1 MNKRGNIC
9 NKNNGQILNQDQ
21 VNYPKKGP
29 REISTIQRNVQ
40 EDNLPSQYVEYT
52 GRKMAIII
60 ALVLLTIVMAIY
72 AINAGSADLTVGEV
86 VRSLLGKGSGTSQI
100 VIWNIRLPRILAA
113 IIAGAGLA
121 VSGCVMQNILRNPL
135 ASPYTLG
142 ISQGAAFGAALAI
155 VVLGAGSIQSS
166 ASDAVV
172 INNPYMVTIAAFVS
186 SMGATLVILLLTR
199 FVGISPEAMVLAGV
213 ALGSLFA
220 AATTLIQYFATDV
233 KVAAI
238 VFWTFGDLGRASWR
252 EVKILFLVSIV
263 VFIYFMLHR
272 WDYNALD
279 GGEETAKGLGVAVD
293 RLRLAGML
301 LSSLIT
307 SVAVAFMGIIGF
319 IGLVAPHMMRRI
331 VGGDHRYL
339 IPGAMLMGCLL
350 LLVSDT
356 FARTIIKPI
365 VLPVGAIT
373 SFMGAPLFLYLLA
386 KGMKRK

>member
-1 MNKRGNIC
+1 MR
-9 NKNNGQILNQDQ
+9 
-21 VNYPKKGP
+21 
-29 REISTIQRNVQ
+29 QRTVQ
-40 EDNLPSQYVEYT
+40 ERSMPESYLKYT
-52 GRKMAIII
+52 GRKTLIII
-60 ALVLLTIVMAIY
+60 ILVLLTIALGIY
-72 AINAGSADLTVGEV
+72 AINAGSVELTVGEV
-86 VRSLLGKGSGTSQI
+86 IRTLLGKGTETSQI
-100 VIWNIRLPRILAA
+100 VIWNIRLPRVLVA

-121 VSGCVMQNILRNPL
+121 VAGCVMQNILRNPL
-135 ASPYTLG
+135 ASPFTLG

-166 ASDAVV
+166 GADAVV
-172 INNPYMVTIAAFVS
+172 INNPYMVTVAAFIS
-186 SMGATLVILLLTR
+186 SMSATLIILFLTK

-220 AATTLIQYFATDV
+220 AATTLIQYFASDV

-252 EVKILFLVSIV
+252 EVKIMFVITIIV
-263 VFIYFMLHR
+263 IIYFMLHR
-272 WDYNALD
+272 WDYNALES
-279 GGEETAKGLGVAVD
+279 GEETAKGLGVGVEK
-293 RLRLAGML
+293 LRVEGML

-331 VGGDHRYL
+331 IGGDHRYL
-339 IPGAMLMGCLL
+339 IPGATVMGCLL
-350 LLVSDT
+350 LLASDT
-356 FARTIIKPI
+356 IARMIIKPV

-386 KGMKRK
+386 RGAKRR